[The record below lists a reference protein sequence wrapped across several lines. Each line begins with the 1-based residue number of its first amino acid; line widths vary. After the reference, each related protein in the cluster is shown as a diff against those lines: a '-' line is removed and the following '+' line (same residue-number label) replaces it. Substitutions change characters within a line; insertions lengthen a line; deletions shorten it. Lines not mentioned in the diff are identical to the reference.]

1 MNDFAE
7 WDSFYLIIGGA
18 AGALI
23 GLQFVVLTL
32 IADRGI
38 ESSPT
43 AANAFST
50 PTVFHFSVVLF
61 LAAFVRAP
69 WHSLR
74 APSVIGA
81 VVGMAGLAYTA
92 KVIRDM
98 RRQTAYDPVWEDWT
112 FHAAL
117 PVAAYLTLFICAP
130 VALYDT
136 RAALFAGAAATLTLL
151 FTGIHNAWDIVTYHV
166 FSNPDQETK
175 PAADPNGGKE

>member
-50 PTVFHFSVVLF
+50 PTVFHFSTVLF
-61 LAAFVRAP
+61 LAAFIRAP

-74 APSVIGA
+74 TPSVIGA
-81 VVGMAGLAYTA
+81 LVGIGGVAYIV
-92 KVIRDM
+92 KIIRDM
-98 RRQTAYDPVWEDWT
+98 RRQTAYDPVWEDWA
-112 FHAAL
+112 FHAIVPL
-117 PVAAYLTLFICAP
+117 LAYLTLFICAP

-136 RAALFAGAAATLTLL
+136 RSALFAGAAATLALL
-151 FTGIHNAWDIVTYHV
+151 FTGIHNAWDMVTWHV
-166 FSNPDQETK
+166 FTNPNNPKGPIE
-175 PAADPNGGKE
+175 